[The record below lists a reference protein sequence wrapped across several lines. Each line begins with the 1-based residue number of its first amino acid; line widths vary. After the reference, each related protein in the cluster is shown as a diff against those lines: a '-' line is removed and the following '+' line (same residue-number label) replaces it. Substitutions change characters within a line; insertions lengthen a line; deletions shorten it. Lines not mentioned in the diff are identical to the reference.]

1 MLASIW
7 TLTIDKL
14 VIFVLPFFQI
24 VQSSISPLTCST
36 TAVKSNFKQGY
47 HIFGQQEATFN
58 DVDMQGDMV
67 VIARFYLKRRQKEV
81 SDFETDQVNGTLYDE
96 ETLVGWTAI
105 PLVLCT
111 ESEYYVVYKTVL
123 FSSNQ

>member
-1 MLASIW
+1 
-7 TLTIDKL
+7 
-14 VIFVLPFFQI
+14 
-24 VQSSISPLTCST
+24 
-36 TAVKSNFKQGY
+36 
-47 HIFGQQEATFN
+47 
-58 DVDMQGDMV
+58 MQGDMV

-111 ESEYYVVYKTVL
+111 ESEYYVVYKTQ
-123 FSSNQ
+123 FYFHQTNEIIIIH